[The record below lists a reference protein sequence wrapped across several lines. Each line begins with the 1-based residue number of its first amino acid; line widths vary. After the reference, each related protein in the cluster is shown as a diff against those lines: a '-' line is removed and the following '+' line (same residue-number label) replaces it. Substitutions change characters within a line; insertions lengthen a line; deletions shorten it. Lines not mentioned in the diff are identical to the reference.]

1 MSKIAFTTLFTLL
14 LQCFGCGQF
23 FVLSSVAASPEG
35 QVHVFDVERVHVCQ
49 TNDAGQPVCTQIA
62 KH

>member
-1 MSKIAFTTLFTLL
+1 MYRIAVTAFLALL

-23 FVLSSVAASPEG
+23 FVLTPVTASAEG
-35 QVHVFDVERVHVCQ
+35 QVHVFSTEKVHVCQ
-49 TNDAGQPVCTQIA
+49 TNEAGQPVCTQIA